1 MVTYL
6 MRHGRTPYSA
16 SYRVNGDPTVA
27 VTLDEE
33 GVRQCRVARTLV
45 PTGEI
50 ATCLT
55 STFARTAESARLVLG
70 EQPVRT
76 RAVVGLGEIDYG
88 TFEGRPFQDYAA
100 WLSEHGPWAWPPGSA
115 ESQRAAI
122 VRMLEALRTAL
133 DCPGPRLVVTHG
145 LLVSVVLWA
154 RAGGADGPCDLL
166 FFPEAPCAA
175 PLGIDDLELATLI
188 SDVTACLP
196 CDNWT
201 QPSGVPGFRKHQLQ
215 VKPGLLPT
223 ATGSQWAE
231 AQVQEEG
238 NSDA

>member
-16 SYRVNGDPTVA
+16 SYRVNGDPTIA
-27 VTLDEE
+27 VILDDE
-33 GVRQCRVARTLV
+33 GVQQCRAARTLV
-45 PTGEI
+45 PTSDI

-55 STFARTAESARLVLG
+55 SNFPRTAESAKLVLG
-70 EQPVRT
+70 VQPARMQS
-76 RAVVGLGEIDYG
+76 VVGLGEIDYG
-88 TFEGRPFQDYAA
+88 TFEGLPFQDYAE
-100 WLSEHGPWAWPPGSA
+100 WLSEHGPWARPPGSA
-115 ESQRAAI
+115 ESQREAI
-122 VRMLEALRTAL
+122 ARMLEALRTVL
-133 DCPGPRLVVTHG
+133 DWPGPRLVVAHG

-154 RAGGADGPCDLL
+154 RDGSAGDRSDLL
-166 FFPEAPCAA
+166 FFPEAPCAV
-175 PLGIDDLELATLI
+175 PLAHDDVELTSLIDDIAG
-188 SDVTACLP
+188 CLS

-201 QPSGVPGFRKHQLQ
+201 QPSGVRGYPRRQLQ
-215 VKPGLLPT
+215 VRPVLLPS